1 LSTTTFAP
9 PDETAQQGLIVRPIK
24 ICGDAH
30 LVAIAAEVV
39 RALAARIERRTPSA
53 ALVAGSRALDFHH
66 IRSQIAKNHRGE
78 WTGEHTGK
86 VEYSNTI

>member
-9 PDETAQQGLIVRPIK
+9 PDETAQQGLIVRLIK

-30 LVAIAAEVV
+30 LVAIAADVV

-53 ALVAGSRALDFHH
+53 ALVAGSRALDFDH
-66 IRSQIAKNHRGE
+66 IRSLIAKNHRGK
-78 WTGEHTGK
+78 WTCKHT
-86 VEYSNTI
+86 